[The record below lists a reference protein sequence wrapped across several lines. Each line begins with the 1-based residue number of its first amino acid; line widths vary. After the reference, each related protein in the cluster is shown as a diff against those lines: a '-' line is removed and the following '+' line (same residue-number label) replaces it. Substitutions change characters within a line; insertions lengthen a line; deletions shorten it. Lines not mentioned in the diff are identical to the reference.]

1 MALALY
7 SETYW
12 YPSGILAASIPATV
26 FPRGSSIPAQLWQ
39 DAAGTIPLP
48 NPLNTSLT
56 GVLTFHANVG
66 EYWVHIDE
74 ETFPINVGMS
84 QEQADLSTGIASGG
98 NLSPN
103 ALNPLAI
110 DIAPFIGY
118 ISFVNQIGPQ
128 SPTIVKVD
136 FPGATVQ
143 LDAAAQTRIVTWW
156 LVDGFGNVFQ
166 QATIP
171 TNEQFRS
178 YIVLGVSL
186 FNTGLTQVIDTQ
198 SLPVI
203 LSQQANQLNDLM
215 VALGSFSTSGNLL
228 TPNGVNLSFNKS
240 AGTMFARSFNH
251 YIGATL
257 TNNPHTH
264 SSPATTPSSFRRV
277 LRGIIS
283 PTAPVVTT
291 IDPANYDLNGV
302 LTPVGGGGGSSTIQR
317 IWLFAQDDA
326 NLRMLVQYGQTIY
339 SSLTAARDAISA
351 GTGFV
356 PTQASATGALI
367 GWIAV
372 TRTATN
378 LSDPTQAVFVNAG
391 KFATP

>member
-1 MALALY
+1 VALALY

-39 DAAGTIPLP
+39 DAAGTIALP

-56 GVLTFHANVG
+56 GVLSFYANVG

-98 NLSPN
+98 QINPN
-103 ALNPLAI
+103 PLNPRAI
-110 DIAPFIGY
+110 DIEPFIGY
-118 ISFVNQIGPQ
+118 ISFVNQVGPQ
-128 SPTIVKVD
+128 SPTVIKVD
-136 FPGATVQ
+136 FPATTVE
-143 LDAAAQTRIVTWW
+143 LNAAAQTRLVTWW
-156 LVDGFGNVFQ
+156 MVDGFGNIFQ

-171 TNEQFRS
+171 TAEQFRS

-186 FNTGLTQVIDTQ
+186 FNTGLTEIIDAE

-203 LSQQANQLNDLM
+203 LPQQANQLVDLM
-215 VALGSFSTSGNLL
+215 NALGSFSTSGNLL

-240 AGTMFARSFNH
+240 SGTMFARSFSH
-251 YIGATL
+251 YISGIL
-257 TNNPHTH
+257 TNDPHRA
-264 SSPATTPSSFRRV
+264 SVPASAPSSFRRV

-302 LTPVGGGGGSSTIQR
+302 LTPIGGGGGSSTIQR
-317 IWLFAQDDA
+317 VWLFANNDS
-326 NLRMLVQYGQTIY
+326 NLRMLVQYGQTVY
-339 SSLTAARDAISA
+339 SSLTAARDAINA

-356 PTQASATGALI
+356 PTQASATGTLI

>member
-26 FPRGSSIPAQLWQ
+26 FPRGSSVPAQLWQ

-56 GVLTFHANVG
+56 GVLTFYASVG

-98 NLSPN
+98 NIRPN
-103 ALNPLAI
+103 GLNPIAVDI
-110 DIAPFIGY
+110 DPFIGY

-143 LDAAAQTRIVTWW
+143 LDAAAQARGITWW
-156 LVDGFGNVFQ
+156 LVDGFGNIFQ

-171 TNEQFRS
+171 TNEQFRQ
-178 YIVLGVSL
+178 YIVLGASFLDTSL
-186 FNTGLTQVIDTQ
+186 GQIAQTQ

-203 LSQQANQLNDLM
+203 LPQLANQFNDLLI
-215 VALGSFSTSGNLL
+215 ALGSFSISGNIISA
-228 TPNGVNLSFNKS
+228 NGANLSINKS
-240 AGTMFARSFNH
+240 SGTIFARSFNH
-251 YIGATL
+251 YTNGFL
-257 TNNPHTH
+257 TDNPHVAD
-264 SSPATTPSSFRRV
+264 SPALTVAPFRRA
-277 LRGIIS
+277 LRGILPPATPIS
-283 PTAPVVTT
+283 TT

-302 LTPVGGGGGSSTIQR
+302 LTPVGGGANNSTLQR
-317 IWLFAQDDA
+317 IYLFASEDA
-326 NLRMLVQYGQTIY
+326 NNRLVVQYGQTVF
-339 SSLTAARDAISA
+339 SSLVNAVNAVGS
-351 GTGFV
+351 GTYV
-356 PTQASATGALI
+356 PSQVAATGALI
-367 GWIAV
+367 GYLAV

-378 LSDPTQAVFVNAG
+378 LSDPAQAVFINAG